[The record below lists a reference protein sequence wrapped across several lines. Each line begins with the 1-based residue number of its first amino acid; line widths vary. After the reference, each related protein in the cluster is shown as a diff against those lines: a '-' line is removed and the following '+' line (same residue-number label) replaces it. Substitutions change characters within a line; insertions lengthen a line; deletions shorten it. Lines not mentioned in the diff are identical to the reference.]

1 MRLFGEAGKGA
12 VGRLARKGP
21 NQPLRPT
28 FLLVAGAADGAS
40 LSAREAYLR

>member
-1 MRLFGEAGKGA
+1 MRPFGEAGKGS
-12 VGRLARKGP
+12 VGRLARMGR

-40 LSAREAYLR
+40 LSAREAHLR